1 MMRQEYSRLDP
12 KRRAHIDPK
21 KKQFAQPL
29 FKQQDYKQRLNFYL
43 IPPTVD
49 ITLEEFEEWAI
60 HRLKGQLNWCNTD
73 AEIILTCSSAR
84 RARSLFFPEQE
95 QRRDKRLHAPDS
107 GQIHATVPE
116 LR

>member
-1 MMRQEYSRLDP
+1 MRQEYSRLDP

-29 FKQQDYKQRLNFYL
+29 FKQQDYKQRLNFYI

-60 HRLKGQLNWCNTD
+60 HRLKGQLNCYNTVV
-73 AEIILTCSSAR
+73 EIILMYNSAR
-84 RARSLFFPEQE
+84 RVRSMFFPEQE
-95 QRRDKRLHAPDS
+95 QRRDKRLHATDS
-107 GQIHATVPE
+107 GKIHAPIPE